1 MQYIRRKLMK
11 LELILNEIKE
21 MALNIDNFCYYLKK
35 NTYTHLTYEKTFMR
49 VLFFESGTR

>member
-1 MQYIRRKLMK
+1 MK